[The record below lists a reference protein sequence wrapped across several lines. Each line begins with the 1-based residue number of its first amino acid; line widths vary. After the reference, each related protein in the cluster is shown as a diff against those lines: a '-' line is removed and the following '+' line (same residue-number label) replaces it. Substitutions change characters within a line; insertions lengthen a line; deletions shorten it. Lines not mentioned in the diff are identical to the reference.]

1 MVCVGSA
8 LTSTNFHIFS
18 RASCALSVLVGG
30 VPLCATCKGRD
41 EMFMSNET
49 VDAEVAEPVVGRSS

>member
-1 MVCVGSA
+1 MSA
-8 LTSTNFHIFS
+8 RS
-18 RASCALSVLVGG
+18 ASCALSVLVGG

-49 VDAEVAEPVVGRSS
+49 VDAEVAEPVVGRSG